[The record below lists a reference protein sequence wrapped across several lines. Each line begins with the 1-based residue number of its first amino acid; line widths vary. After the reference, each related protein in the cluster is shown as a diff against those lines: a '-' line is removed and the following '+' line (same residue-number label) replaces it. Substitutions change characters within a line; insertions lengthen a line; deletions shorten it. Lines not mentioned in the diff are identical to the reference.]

1 MVMLNSDYREILQ
14 IFLEEHVKFIIIG
27 AYALGVHGMPR
38 ATGDIDIF
46 VRADAENSRKIYQA
60 LIRFGAPVSDLT
72 PLDFTAE
79 GIIFQI
85 GVVPRRV
92 DILTSIDGISFDEAY
107 EDKVTAEVEGLTIP
121 VLSVESLIR
130 NKEASGREK
139 DILDVKILKKHLGR
153 G

>member
-14 IFLEEHVKFIIIG
+14 IFLEEHVKFIIVG

-92 DILTSIDGISFDEAY
+92 DIITSIDGISFDEAY

>member
-1 MVMLNSDYREILQ
+1 MLNSDYREILQ
-14 IFLEEHVKFIIIG
+14 IFLEEHVKFIIVG

>member
-1 MVMLNSDYREILQ
+1 MLNSDYREILQ

-92 DILTSIDGISFDEAY
+92 DIITSIDGISFDEAY

>member
-1 MVMLNSDYREILQ
+1 MLNSDYREILQ